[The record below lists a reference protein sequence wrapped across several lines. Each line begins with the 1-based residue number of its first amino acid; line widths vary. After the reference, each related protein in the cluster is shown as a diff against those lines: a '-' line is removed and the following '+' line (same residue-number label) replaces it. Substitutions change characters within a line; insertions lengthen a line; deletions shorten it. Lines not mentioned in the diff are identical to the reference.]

1 MAMAGVE
8 VDDLGVVTNNNT
20 EKMKMGNGSVMRHV
34 DPSEINAKLE
44 YTAQH
49 LDEQPDSEIVKF
61 FAGQSD
67 RGFSISVGTD
77 NVLIFNL

>member
-8 VDDLGVVTNNNT
+8 VDDLGVVTNNNNA
-20 EKMKMGNGSVMRHV
+20 EIKMGNGSVMRHV

-67 RGFSISVGTD
+67 QGFLISVGTD
-77 NVLIFNL
+77 NVFIFKL

>member
-8 VDDLGVVTNNNT
+8 VDDLDVVVNNNNAA
-20 EKMKMGNGSVMRHV
+20 EKNTMMLNGSAVRDV
-34 DPSEINAKLE
+34 DLKEINAKLE

-61 FAGQSD
+61 FAGLFFMLD
-67 RGFSISVGTD
+67 FFSR
-77 NVLIFNL
+77 FC